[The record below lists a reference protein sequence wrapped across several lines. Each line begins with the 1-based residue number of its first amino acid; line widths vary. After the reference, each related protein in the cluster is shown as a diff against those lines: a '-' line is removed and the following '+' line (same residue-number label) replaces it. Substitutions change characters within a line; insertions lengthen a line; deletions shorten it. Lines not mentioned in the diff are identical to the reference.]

1 MLPAPKGSTDFE
13 RGHEPIMNHD
23 PILTRAAVGT
33 SSVIRRRTAT
43 GKATPAASPE
53 GILVEIRDLIAD
65 GDVRAARRLTAEAAE
80 RYPNDAEIAN
90 AHRILNTGRSYTRTG
105 AGRNTR
111 EEFEWLQNPPERYR
125 GKWVA
130 LVGRDVV
137 GAAKTLKELLASIP
151 ANLEKT
157 PLTVQVAPLAPQNNG
172 FYFGPLG

>member
-1 MLPAPKGSTDFE
+1 MLVAPKGTDFE

-23 PILTRAAVGT
+23 PMLTKAAVGT
-33 SSVIRRRTAT
+33 SSVTRSRAA
-43 GKATPAASPE
+43 GKAMRVASPE
-53 GILVEIRDLIAD
+53 GLLVEIRDLIAS
-65 GDVRAARRLTAEAAE
+65 GDVRAARRLTAEAAK
-80 RYPNDAEIAN
+80 RYPNDAELVN

-111 EEFEWLQNPPERYR
+111 EEFEWLQDPPERYR

-137 GAAKTLKELLASIP
+137 GAAKTLKELLAAIP

-157 PLTVQVAPLAPQNNG
+157 PLTVQVAP
-172 FYFGPLG
+172 